1 MRVAFLCMTCGKAF
15 TFPEGSEITDK
26 TWNALCR
33 IKSKVR
39 FRLPLVQQE
48 VHEPENPCQ
57 RKI

>member
-1 MRVAFLCMTCGKAF
+1 MTCGNAF
-15 TFPEGSEITDK
+15 TFPEGPEITDK

-33 IKSKVR
+33 IKNKVR